1 MSAVIRELNRYD
13 LNPARAVLASRSDH
27 WLNRLP
33 HALPLSTTEFFLA
46 HDDIATGWEMCPGST
61 WLLWIVGQM
70 DLVNDSAALRAIATE
85 VASAA
90 GTEVALDFGA
100 GEWWVAY
107 STCVE
112 ALASAFGMST
122 ADFLGESVPV
132 PAVFKVTIETHL
144 IGDPKRAEDLYVAI
158 RDRLFAP
165 DVAGEVLR
173 EAGVKAHLPGFGS
186 ITVKCDRR
194 SARL

>member
-1 MSAVIRELNRYD
+1 MTFEKQERNALIAKRCAQRIKEARRNGWSVKQIASLSKLQPRTVELI
-13 LNPARAVLASRSDH
+13 
-27 WLNRLP
+27 
-33 HALPLSTTEFFLA
+33 E
-46 HDDIATGWEMCPGST
+46 
-61 WLLWIVGQM
+61 
-70 DLVNDSAALRAIATE
+70 
-85 VASAA
+85 AA
-90 GTEVALDFGA
+90 GDHDHPTGPV
-100 GEWWVAY
+100 
-107 STCVE
+107 CVE

-144 IGDPKRAEDLYVAI
+144 IGDPKRAEDLYVAL